1 MVSTEQ
7 FIELNNNLTLQFQW
21 QQRDLP
27 VEAFVVFGL
36 GTALQIFKAFDPKPI
51 YPFISYRADFCSSSI
66 PNRTKPYPFE
76 NPDESRITLAVFIDE
91 YLFENTR
98 YKL

>member
-1 MVSTEQ
+1 M
-7 FIELNNNLTLQFQW
+7 ELNKNFISQLQFEL
-21 QQRDLP
+21 DLP
-27 VEAFVVFGL
+27 VVEAFVVLGL

-91 YLFENTR
+91 YLLENTR